1 MPSRPFWF
9 FLTWGCVAWY
19 AVVVVVVG
27 WRGFLEIRRMIQDLE
42 ASGGPRQP
50 ESNSSE
56 PTAL

>member
-9 FLTWGCVAWY
+9 LLTWGCVAWY

-42 ASGGPRQP
+42 ASGPLEP
-50 ESNSSE
+50 DSNSSE